1 MDLYEAWK
9 RAYYVN
15 TDKLQDLNIVSGLDD
30 VEAITPE
37 QIIKIL

>member
-1 MDLYEAWK
+1 MDLYEAWR

-15 TDKLQDLNIVSGLDD
+15 NDKLQDLIIVSGLND